1 MCKGELAA
9 IPVCV
14 KENSQLIDT
23 IVNCKINDIA
33 EYQKM
38 VCSTLVMMKSID
50 RFQMI
55 RAVTL
60 GNLII

>member
-1 MCKGELAA
+1 MCKGELTA

-23 IVNCKINDIA
+23 TVNCKINDIA
-33 EYQKM
+33 EYRKM

-60 GNLII
+60 GNL